1 MERYKQPAHGSFEF
15 KAWLGV
21 EAEEFFIYRYINSHL
36 LDIKLAES
44 RCFLSVTFYAFQND
58 LKTHEK

>member
-36 LDIKLAES
+36 LLDIKSAVQQMFS
-44 RCFLSVTFYAFQND
+44 
-58 LKTHEK
+58 